1 MITPRFTQTNDGKK
15 FEDTIYNLLALRGV
29 QNLVREKQF
38 GSKKADIYFEII
50 SFGNRRRFAV
60 ECKDYTETLT
70 QKAISKIYSGY
81 MGLFAPATITDLL
94 IVSNGRLAPSAQS
107 YVDSVPNLSYQTFI
121 DLRNSLIDL
130 NSYLYGL
137 KERFMSDT
145 TFNYY
150 IDMEATRP
158 EDNAMPRPSR
168 DARSLLLARII
179 EAKKPII
186 VFGAYGIGKTTLA
199 KKLFLDLLLSRE
211 ADGRQPTPIY
221 FSLDRMT
228 MEQSLEGL
236 LGTLFTSDFHADGY
250 NFDLFRALNA
260 SGNYVLLFDGIDEMR
275 HRLSWED
282 FQYNFEQLELLTSQN
297 PMSVLFGRPT
307 AFMNEREYQWAVH
320 ARPIDERELTLEIR
334 SDYEEIELEPLDL
347 ARIKRFIREYCRWK
361 YPKHPDLLA
370 RANHLL
376 IERNNQRLQEIAKR
390 PVQLMMILEL
400 MPELRSPLDEITH
413 ATVYSLFVDE
423 LIRREKRKKSRRHS
437 KADYRRF
444 AQRVAVWL
452 WGRGGS
458 REIEASQIGP
468 EVLTSFINN
477 PDEIDVVRRAF
488 VSGSFLSA
496 KGGKHLHFPHRSI
509 QEYLIA
515 EFLRDHLEPS
525 GILSQELA
533 TLNVQLE
540 TLLSPEV
547 IEFLVAQLSSSQK
560 GNLFDV
566 LRDCKIIPQE
576 LQNLLQSEKDCE
588 LLMDHAE
595 NTANTVSMI
604 LCLNNLLQRNDRE
617 RAARFARCLSV
628 IVGNLAGRHDSRS
641 ALGQQCLATVA
652 VSFICMIALIRRFK
666 LEPDP
671 LFVAIMLL
679 EKYGTYKVRQ
689 AQSSRRIKVGNSR
702 EFTFDPVIYSLRKF
716 MVEKIDGDVIKSSE
730 IVTYIMNNLPLRG
743 LFNNWSARPKFEE
756 IAAGAAEISLP
767 KGTIGASFSSFLK
780 RTTIRQSS
788 GIWETRGS
796 KSEER
801 P

>member
-1 MITPRFTQTNDGKK
+1 MQFKSIKRQSEMITPRFTQTNDGKK

-70 QKAISKIYSGY
+70 QKAISNIYSGY
-81 MGLFAPATITDLL
+81 MGLFAPTTITDLL

-130 NSYLYGL
+130 NSYLYGF

-150 IDMEATRP
+150 IDMEATRL
-158 EDNAMPRPSR
+158 EDDATPRPSR
-168 DARSLLLARII
+168 DARSLLLARIT

-211 ADGRQPTPIY
+211 ADERRPTPIY

-236 LGTLFTSDFHADGY
+236 LG
-250 NFDLFRALNA
+250 
-260 SGNYVLLFDGIDEMR
+260 
-275 HRLSWED
+275 
-282 FQYNFEQLELLTSQN
+282 
-297 PMSVLFGRPT
+297 
-307 AFMNEREYQWAVH
+307 
-320 ARPIDERELTLEIR
+320 
-334 SDYEEIELEPLDL
+334 
-347 ARIKRFIREYCRWK
+347 
-361 YPKHPDLLA
+361 
-370 RANHLL
+370 
-376 IERNNQRLQEIAKR
+376 
-390 PVQLMMILEL
+390 
-400 MPELRSPLDEITH
+400 
-413 ATVYSLFVDE
+413 
-423 LIRREKRKKSRRHS
+423 
-437 KADYRRF
+437 
-444 AQRVAVWL
+444 
-452 WGRGGS
+452 
-458 REIEASQIGP
+458 
-468 EVLTSFINN
+468 
-477 PDEIDVVRRAF
+477 
-488 VSGSFLSA
+488 
-496 KGGKHLHFPHRSI
+496 
-509 QEYLIA
+509 
-515 EFLRDHLEPS
+515 
-525 GILSQELA
+525 
-533 TLNVQLE
+533 
-540 TLLSPEV
+540 
-547 IEFLVAQLSSSQK
+547 
-560 GNLFDV
+560 
-566 LRDCKIIPQE
+566 
-576 LQNLLQSEKDCE
+576 
-588 LLMDHAE
+588 
-595 NTANTVSMI
+595 
-604 LCLNNLLQRNDRE
+604 
-617 RAARFARCLSV
+617 
-628 IVGNLAGRHDSRS
+628 
-641 ALGQQCLATVA
+641 QQCLATVA
-652 VSFICMIALIRRFK
+652 VCFICMIALIRRFR

-679 EKYGTYKVRQ
+679 EKYGTYKVRH

-702 EFTFDPVIYSLRKF
+702 EFTFDPVIYSLRKY
-716 MVEKIDGDVIKSSE
+716 MVEKIDGDIIKSSE

-743 LFNNWSARPKFEE
+743 LFNNWSARPRFEE